1 MIHHRDRHGCGC
13 VDGEEELR
21 YPPGGGVKDMTLVVA
36 LEGRDGLVLAADS
49 RGTIG
54 DPRSLTAINDSQTKL
69 FRLSDWCG
77 VGVSGASE
85 LAATLVDGLRTAL
98 SGDTAV
104 CADRIAELTQKH
116 VKQTYASWFGNRTW
130 VSPQAVQDQRPVIVF
145 TLAGYRLD
153 GSGQPVEPRIWLLSS
168 QLDFAPQLCPS
179 GYMLAG
185 IPQYAIYLLH
195 RMFNRKMAVTQ
206 LSALA
211 AYLITETATQDP
223 KVGGPVRIA
232 QITKERPYQELDAQ
246 AVETMIKRNDAR
258 NARLRSF
265 FSEDPEGH

>member
-1 MIHHRDRHGCGC
+1 
-13 VDGEEELR
+13 
-21 YPPGGGVKDMTLVVA
+21 MTLVVA